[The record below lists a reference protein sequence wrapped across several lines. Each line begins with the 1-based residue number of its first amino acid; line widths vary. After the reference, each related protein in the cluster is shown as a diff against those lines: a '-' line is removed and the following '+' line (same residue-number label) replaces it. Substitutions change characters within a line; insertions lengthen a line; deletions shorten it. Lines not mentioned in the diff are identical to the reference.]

1 MVKDDEVASH
11 RGFHIIEESSVR
23 ILFSHACMRNIM
35 HAYMEYNFGGRKLD
49 NSNRTFYNLLFH

>member
-23 ILFSHACMRNIM
+23 ILFSHNIM

-49 NSNRTFYNLLFH
+49 NSNKTFYNLLFH